1 VTSPHSPIDGP
12 TVSRRR
18 LLTTGGVAL
27 AGAAV
32 GAAAAGLGVHA
43 ADGGSG
49 GATADL
55 DQIPGTENLMYEHGV
70 LKRVLLVYQEAGR
83 RLAAG
88 DALPDA
94 AVTDAA
100 TIIHDYIESFHE
112 ALEEGYVFPRLKA
125 AGMLVDTVDTLLLQ
139 HARGRLITQAL
150 LTSATPAGL
159 ANAATRAQV
168 TAQMAAFVR
177 MYQPHEA
184 REDTVVFPTWR
195 SLLDGRE
202 LEEMAELFSTDQT
215 HQFGPQGFAQ
225 AVAHVTTIE
234 VALGINDLAQF
245 TPAAVT

>member
-1 VTSPHSPIDGP
+1 VTSRAPATGGP
-12 TVSRRR
+12 GISRRS
-18 LLTTGGVAL
+18 LLVGGGVAVS
-27 AGAAV
+27 GAVV

-49 GATADL
+49 DATADL
-55 DQIPGTENLMYEHGV
+55 AQVPATENLMYEHGV
-70 LKRVLLVYQEAGR
+70 LKRVLLVYQEASR
-83 RLAAG
+83 RIAAHET
-88 DALPDA
+88 LPPD

-139 HARGRLITQAL
+139 HARGRLITQSL
-150 LTSATPAGL
+150 LTSATPTGL
-159 ANAATRAQV
+159 SDATTRSQAAAN
-168 TAQMAAFVR
+168 MDAFVR

-184 REDTVVFPTWR
+184 REDTVIFPAWR
-195 SLLDGRE
+195 SLMGGNE

-215 HQFGPQGFAQ
+215 HQFGPKGFDD

-234 VALGINDLAQF
+234 ISLGINDLSQF

>member
-1 VTSPHSPIDGP
+1 LTTQAPATGRPGI
-12 TVSRRR
+12 SRRR
-18 LLTTGGVAL
+18 LLTTGGVAVT
-27 AGAAV
+27 GAVV

-49 GATADL
+49 NATADL
-55 DQIPGTENLMYEHGV
+55 RQIPATENLMYEHGV

-83 RLAAG
+83 RLTAG
-88 DALPDA
+88 ETLPDA
-94 AVTDAA
+94 VVTDAA

-150 LTSATPAGL
+150 LTSATPTGL
-159 ANAATRAQV
+159 ADASTRTQVAAHL
-168 TAQMAAFVR
+168 AAFVR

-184 REDTVVFPTWR
+184 REDTVVFPAWR
-195 SLLDGRE
+195 SLMAGGE
-202 LEEMAELFSTDQT
+202 LEEMAELFSTDQS
-215 HQFGPQGFAQ
+215 HQFGPAGFDQ